1 MTTIIKR
8 SVNVLCSIFP
18 SSTNPKL
25 LCHENARSLS
35 TSPILHYKTHKR
47 RKRHPFF
54 WLQDK
59 YRKYYD
65 ENLTSR
71 NEEFFQQFLKE
82 KYSLDKGASPL
93 KVEPWNSNET
103 FIEGTQRTGLL
114 GKKLGVFPMWTKQGH
129 RILTTCIMVS
139 DNHVVNYHSP
149 EEYAKIA
156 RPVDKI
162 RYAGLGCM
170 VVGSDSEDPRKF
182 TAEYNGLF
190 NVSGVLPKRKLT
202 RFFVTHNSRIE
213 PGTPLLASHFRP
225 GMYVDIYGKTTEQ
238 GLAGVR
244 QRFKLKLGRDT
255 HGVTKAHNRIGSIG
269 RGRKWCGPLK
279 GAKMPGH
286 LGGERRISPGLRI
299 WRVNTKYNLLYVQG
313 PSIPG
318 PNGSYVNI
326 MDSRMPKKTLTV
338 DKSPPFPTV
347 TMEENMKLDEE
358 LFDNEVH
365 KASEP
370 SIVFEITEEEKRAA
384 AMAARKIGK
393 AKTAQKY
400 R

>member
-1 MTTIIKR
+1 MTSIIRR
-8 SVNVLCSIFP
+8 SINFLSSIN
-18 SSTNPKL
+18 T
-25 LCHENARSLS
+25 RSLS

-47 RKRHPFF
+47 RKRYPFF
-54 WLQDK
+54 WLQDQH
-59 YRKYYD
+59 RKYFD
-65 ENLTSR
+65 ENLTSQ

-82 KYSLDKGASPL
+82 KYPLDKVASPL
-93 KVEPWNSNET
+93 KVEPWNNTET
-103 FIEGTQRTGLL
+103 FTEGTQRAGLL
-114 GKKLGVFPMWTKQGH
+114 GKKLGSFPMWTKQGH
-129 RILTTCIMVS
+129 RILTTCLLVS

-156 RPVDKI
+156 RPVDKD
-162 RYAGLGCM
+162 RYAGLGCV

-190 NVSGVLPKRKLT
+190 NVSGVMPKRKLT

-225 GMYVDIYGKTTEQ
+225 GMYVDVYGKTREF

-244 QRFKLKLGRDT
+244 QRFKLKLGRDS

-269 RGRKWCGPLK
+269 RGRKWAGPLK

-286 LGGERRISPGLRI
+286 HGGERRIVPGLRV
-299 WRVNTKYNLLYVQG
+299 WRVHTKYNLLYVQG
-313 PSIPG
+313 PAVPG
-318 PNGSYVNI
+318 APGSYVNI
-326 MDSRMPKKTLTV
+326 MDSRMAKKTLTL
-338 DKSPPFPTV
+338 DNPPPFPTV
-347 TMEENMKLDEE
+347 TMEDNQKLDEE
-358 LFDNEVH
+358 LFDDTIH
-365 KASEP
+365 KPSEP

-384 AMAARKIGK
+384 AMAARKFGK